1 MLSDTITTEGVQT
14 DTTLQAKLS
23 YLANDL
29 NVPVQE
35 VRRAVAAVG
44 NDLKKIQAFLEHF
57 GNRG

>member
-1 MLSDTITTEGVQT
+1 MLPDNITTEGVQT

-23 YLANDL
+23 YMANDL
-29 NVPVQE
+29 NVPIQE

-44 NDLKKIQAFLEHF
+44 HDPEMIRTFLERF